1 MGAINGVINVYK
13 EKGFTS
19 HDVVAKLR
27 GILKTKKIGH
37 TGTLDPDAEGV
48 LPVCIGNA
56 TRLCDFIMDKTK
68 TYEAE
73 LVLGVKTDTE
83 DMSGEII
90 EKYEGNIDFTE
101 EKIKKV
107 ISGFVGEIEQIP
119 PMYSAIKVNGKK
131 LYDLARQGIE
141 VQRNSRKITIYDINV
156 LEINLPVVRIRVKCS
171 KGTYIRTLCK
181 DIGEKLGVYG
191 CMGYLLRTE
200 TGTFKIED
208 SITLSEIENLRNE
221 NRLDE
226 IIIPTDRMLEYKEI
240 FVKLEFDRLLMN
252 GNPLLPEMFEN
263 PEEITEAG
271 AEYKVYGKAGF
282 AGVYEKKTGE
292 KVLKARKMFLS

>member
-1 MGAINGVINVYK
+1 MADINGVINVYK
-13 EKGFTS
+13 EKGYTS

-37 TGTLDPDAEGV
+37 TGTLDPEAEGV

-56 TRLCDFIMDKTK
+56 TKLCDLIMEKTK

-90 EKYEGNIDFTE
+90 EKYDGEIDFTE
-101 EKIKKV
+101 EEIKNV
-107 ISGFVGEIEQIP
+107 LAGFIGEINQIP

-141 VQRNSRKITIYDINV
+141 IDRKARIITIYDI
-156 LEINLPVVRIRVKCS
+156 EIIKMNMPVINIRVKCG

-191 CMGYLLRTE
+191 SMGSLIRIQSGIFE
-200 TGTFKIED
+200 IKD
-208 SITLSEIENLRNE
+208 SMTLSDIEKKRDE
-221 NRLDE
+221 DRLDE
-226 IIIPTDRMLEYKEI
+226 IIIPTEHILGYPEI
-240 FVKLEFDRLLMN
+240 YVKKEFDRLLMN
-252 GNPLLPEMFEN
+252 GNPLLPHMFEN
-263 PEEITEAG
+263 PHIIDEKSLG
-271 AEYKVYGKAGF
+271 YKVYGEVGF
-282 AGVYEKKTGE
+282 VGVYVRKPGE
-292 KVLKARKMFLS
+292 KMLRVNKMFL